1 MLKIVPEIQ
10 DELNSKWLPP
20 KVFKNALSP
29 SDLAWLLNDEE
40 NNHCKKVLPG
50 RVFGL
55 DTSKAFSY
63 LQDRING
70 ILDYPFKVTG
80 GNYFRTNVPYRLHA
94 DTGIDEH
101 AKLYRI
107 IVFPLQFKY
116 DNNYHEEF
124 NSLTIMDQRWYHQ
137 AAFFMKGNEDQFAV
151 KKQEYNQPVSDYT
164 EIINKSPYP
173 FPIDLYDSQFN
184 HISYANFEGMSELL
198 RVPWVPGH
206 IITFDRSHIHTTTN
220 FFKANITQKIGLTF
234 FTEYSS

>member
-1 MLKIVPEIQ
+1 MLEILPEIQ
-10 DELNSKWLPP
+10 KELNLQWQPP
-20 KVFKNALSP
+20 KIYKSLLS
-29 SDLAWLLNDEE
+29 STDLAWLLNDEE
-40 NNHCKKVLPG
+40 NNPNKKILPG

-63 LQDRING
+63 LKDKINS

-107 IVFPLQFKY
+107 IVFPLQFKFEN
-116 DNNYHEEF
+116 DYHEEF
-124 NSLTIMDQRWYHQ
+124 NSLAIMNQRWYHQ

-151 KKQEYNQPVSDYT
+151 KKQEYNQPVSDYS
-164 EIINKSPYP
+164 EMIGKSSEP
-173 FPIDLYDSQFN
+173 FPIEIYDNYYN
-184 HISYANFEGMSELL
+184 HISYTNFEGMSELL
-198 RVPWVPGH
+198 RVPWVPGDV
-206 IITFDRSHIHTTTN
+206 ITFDRSNIHTTTN